1 MLVFISNSVMYIFLK
16 LPRIIMTTPIRYLHL
31 TNNIIWVNYYLKH
44 DFRVQLRLLK
54 KTLEF
59 DYKVLLKLIL

>member
-1 MLVFISNSVMYIFLK
+1 MLVFISNSVMYIILK